1 MKPIRKIYKNMI
13 TLIIIAVV
21 AVGSFVGGILV
32 GRKHLQAVNAA
43 VTAATTV
50 VADVKSATDAVKT
63 VVK

>member
-1 MKPIRKIYKNMI
+1 ML